1 MDKGTV
7 VRTVLLAITWINVI
21 LTQAGLYEIPAV
33 SEEQIAL
40 GMTFIISVW
49 TWFKNNY
56 ITAKGKRQKRVL
68 EQHDAVA
75 DDKVL

>member
-7 VRTVLLAITWINVI
+7 VRTVALLIAWINVI
-21 LTQAGLYEIPAV
+21 LTQSGLYEIPAI

-40 GMTFIISVW
+40 GVTFVVSVW

-56 ITAKGKRQKRVL
+56 ITAKGKRQKAVL
-68 EQHDAVA
+68 ERNEA
-75 DDKVL
+75 K